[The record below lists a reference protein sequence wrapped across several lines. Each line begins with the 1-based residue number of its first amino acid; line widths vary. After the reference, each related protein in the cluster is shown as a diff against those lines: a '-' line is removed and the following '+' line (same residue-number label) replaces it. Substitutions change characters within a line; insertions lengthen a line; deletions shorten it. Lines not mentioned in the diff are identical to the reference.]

1 MWKIQQFLSSTKTC
15 TQKKIGSFF
24 SASRCLVNHLSKL
37 HQTVHAAYCLW
48 PWLDV
53 AIRYVVPVLCCP
65 MNRLVKVHT
74 KDRVCYLANKNK
86 KLSPRDRAMRRVSWN
101 SSREWWHCP
110 WSWVPPNYS
119 KSPHFL
125 HFAPPFIAS
134 WRVNLGSSN
143 LGTLIYYSK
152 SHPADG
158 KSFLKVAWS
167 GSGEPF

>member
-1 MWKIQQFLSSTKTC
+1 MHTKENWFLFFCVTVSRKPFVQTSSDCTC
-15 TQKKIGSFF
+15 CILLVAVTR
-24 SASRCLVNHLSKL
+24 RCDTLRSLL
-37 HQTVHAAYCLW
+37 
-48 PWLDV
+48 
-53 AIRYVVPVLCCP
+53 PVLCCP

-143 LGTLIYYSK
+143 LGTLIYHSK

-158 KSFLKVAWS
+158 KSFLKGAWS